1 MVAWLSH
8 AGTLIRA
15 APEHLRMATSLETRT
30 YDILQEASLL
40 NQKDLTGSK
49 YVDLGAVPTAAEERT
64 ATHMQVDEPPP
75 MDVSESSPQPPGT
88 ASGSQRPDPR
98 TRARE
103 EPDGEQPPD
112 RSTPEESSDS
122 SSDSSSSSSSDEEPE
137 PQRTP
142 PERQNAPQPNVT
154 TSTTT
159 AQRGPGLP
167 SGPQRQL
174 PRPSRPPTTNESRAR
189 ERSRSP
195 RAVPNRTLHVE
206 NLKAS
211 QGENANDVY
220 FAQLTKKGKKKDQ
233 EYDPAFT
240 FVDGSKKANRIKGDQ
255 WNDTM
260 FEMSVDVYEE
270 DINFINSPMPT
281 SQDLQE
287 HLAFMLADHKRKLKS
302 AFET

>member
-75 MDVSESSPQPPGT
+75 MDASESSTSRQPGT
-88 ASGSQRPDPR
+88 SSSAQRPDAR
-98 TRARE
+98 SRARE
-103 EPDGEQPPD
+103 EPDGERPPN
-112 RSTPEESSDS
+112 RSTPEDSSDS
-122 SSDSSSSSSSDEEPE
+122 SSDSSTTSSSDEEPE
-137 PQRTP
+137 PQRIP
-142 PERQNAPQPNVT
+142 PTRQNTPQTTQPPQPPP
-154 TSTTT
+154 SQQQTTT
-159 AQRGPGLP
+159 TDQRGPGLT
-167 SGPQRQL
+167 SGPRREMSQ
-174 PRPSRPPTTNESRAR
+174 PSRPSTNTTTTESRAR

-195 RAVPNRTLHVE
+195 RATHLKTRALRVE

-220 FAQLTKKGKKKDQ
+220 FAQLTRKGKRKIKGH
-233 EYDPAFT
+233 DPIFT
-240 FVDGSKKANRIKGDQ
+240 FVDGSKRQTA
-255 WNDTM
+255 
-260 FEMSVDVYEE
+260 
-270 DINFINSPMPT
+270 
-281 SQDLQE
+281 
-287 HLAFMLADHKRKLKS
+287 
-302 AFET
+302 

>member
-1 MVAWLSH
+1 
-8 AGTLIRA
+8 
-15 APEHLRMATSLETRT
+15 
-30 YDILQEASLL
+30 
-40 NQKDLTGSK
+40 
-49 YVDLGAVPTAAEERT
+49 
-64 ATHMQVDEPPP
+64 
-75 MDVSESSPQPPGT
+75 MDVSESQPQQSGT
-88 ASGSQRPDPR
+88 SSGSKRPDPR

-103 EPDGEQPPD
+103 EPDGEQPPN

-142 PERQNAPQPNVT
+142 PERQNTPQPPQPQPNVT

-220 FAQLTKKGKKKDQ
+220 FAQLTKKGKKKDK

-240 FVDGSKKANRIKGDQ
+240 FVDGSKKGEPYKG
-255 WNDTM
+255 
-260 FEMSVDVYEE
+260 
-270 DINFINSPMPT
+270 
-281 SQDLQE
+281 
-287 HLAFMLADHKRKLKS
+287 
-302 AFET
+302 